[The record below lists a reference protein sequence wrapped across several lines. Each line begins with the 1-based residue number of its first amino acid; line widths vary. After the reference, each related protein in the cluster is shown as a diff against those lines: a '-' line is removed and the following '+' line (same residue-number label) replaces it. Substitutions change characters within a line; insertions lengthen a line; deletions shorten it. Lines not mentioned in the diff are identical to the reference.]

1 MAAPWS
7 GRKECFCDSS
17 GIVFNQLFG
26 FYDKSGI
33 VSGRR
38 KFTISLA
45 YSIFNDK
52 SGSMPEG
59 ERLIAEQHQ
68 WLAVEPSSSDD
79 ANEIAQSS

>member
-1 MAAPWS
+1 MGIFFFRFFFLVIFNLFFS
-7 GRKECFCDSS
+7 GRKECFYDKS

-45 YSIFNDK
+45 YSIFFYDK

-59 ERLIAEQHQ
+59 ERPTPL
-68 WLAVEPSSSDD
+68 P
-79 ANEIAQSS
+79 